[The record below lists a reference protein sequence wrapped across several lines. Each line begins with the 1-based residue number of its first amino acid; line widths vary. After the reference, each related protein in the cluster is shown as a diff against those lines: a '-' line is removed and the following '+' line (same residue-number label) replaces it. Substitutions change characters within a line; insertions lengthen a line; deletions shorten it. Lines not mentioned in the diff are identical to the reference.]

1 MTGKFWSPAEE
12 KYFWKTVVAHSVK
25 RAPAD
30 LDNEEKTWEELA
42 VDMQKAMDEQGTA
55 RRWYSG
61 SVLFEHYF
69 QNVEGDRRSPNA
81 TQYVIEYMKKLGPFR
96 RIVNPRSGPRGGRPR
111 RREVTIVDPPVL
123 QAPPPSPDGFTV
135 TPSVDDDVFSPEY
148 AARQASRSRQAY
160 QSRQLQAPPSPT
172 RPQRRRRLQQL
183 APAPP
188 SGQAQEN
195 SSEGASNNPNHITWE
210 DQISRHY
217 VPEQSQPQANLSSFD
232 TLVAAAEFVSIGDTS
247 TESNQDRNHFQI
259 QPFYPSASGS
269 YFEDASGNE
278 LQSHTLDCASSNAL
292 AYSSSISQEYYQ
304 NTVSNPLVLPGDSTS
319 GLQTN
324 QWPLSSSYSSTASTL
339 YDLPANNHISTGDTT
354 EEEDNTVRD
363 DENKENEGGLEI
375 DDLQL
380 QGFKVYRSNPIPQD
394 FIIYEDG
401 QIVQNLQPSEVP
413 QGQGN
418 FELYDDNKENEG
430 IQGTGGAYYENDL
443 NAGSRGM
450 GGSQEDIFGAA
461 EELSLASIPPFSNW

>member
-1 MTGKFWSPAEE
+1 MG
-12 KYFWKTVVAHSVK
+12 
-25 RAPAD
+25 
-30 LDNEEKTWEELA
+30 
-42 VDMQKAMDEQGTA
+42 G
-55 RRWYSG
+55 
-61 SVLFEHYF
+61 
-69 QNVEGDRRSPNA
+69 QN
-81 TQYVIEYMKKLGPFR
+81 
-96 RIVNPRSGPRGGRPR
+96 
-111 RREVTIVDPPVL
+111 
-123 QAPPPSPDGFTV
+123 
-135 TPSVDDDVFSPEY
+135 
-148 AARQASRSRQAY
+148 
-160 QSRQLQAPPSPT
+160 
-172 RPQRRRRLQQL
+172 
-183 APAPP
+183 
-188 SGQAQEN
+188 
-195 SSEGASNNPNHITWE
+195 
-210 DQISRHY
+210 

-247 TESNQDRNHFQI
+247 TGSNQARDHFQI

-269 YFEDASGNE
+269 YFEDASGHE

-292 AYSSSISQEYYQ
+292 AYSTSVSQEYYQ
-304 NTVSNPLVLPGDSTS
+304 NTVSNPLVLPGDSPS

-339 YDLPANNHISTGDTT
+339 YDLPVNNHIPTGDTT

-363 DENKENEGGLEI
+363 DENKENEDNLEI

-443 NAGSRGM
+443 NVGFRGM
-450 GGSQEDIFGAA
+450 GGSQ
-461 EELSLASIPPFSNW
+461 